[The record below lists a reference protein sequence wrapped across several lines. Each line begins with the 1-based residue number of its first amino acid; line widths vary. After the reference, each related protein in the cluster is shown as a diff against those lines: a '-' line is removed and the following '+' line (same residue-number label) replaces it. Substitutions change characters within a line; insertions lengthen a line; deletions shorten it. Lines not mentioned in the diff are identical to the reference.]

1 MKDQNKIKHLVQQE
15 NTENKINN
23 PNEDL
28 YCTKKYLQK
37 KKKSALE
44 ILLQAQIKSQ
54 HTYISEHK
62 LKALYNSIRTDKNDN
77 R

>member
-1 MKDQNKIKHLVQQE
+1 MKIYTAQR
-15 NTENKINN
+15 NTYK
-23 PNEDL
+23 
-28 YCTKKYLQK
+28 K